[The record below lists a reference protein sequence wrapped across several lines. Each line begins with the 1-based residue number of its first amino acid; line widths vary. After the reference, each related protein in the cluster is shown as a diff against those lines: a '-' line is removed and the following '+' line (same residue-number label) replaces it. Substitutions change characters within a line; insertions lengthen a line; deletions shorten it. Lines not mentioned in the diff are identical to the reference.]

1 MKRAIDLAVLWI
13 YCLVSAIFITVDTSF
28 VVAAIGAV
36 VYVCGGCL
44 APPGRGRTGL
54 TAVFLALSGICPPV
68 LIFVPLSFY
77 ILLDEVQPSDREEI
91 LDCGLSYGY
100 GSMDKRRY
108 ILGAAVICL
117 CAGFSVS
124 SSKALVCFAA
134 VGCVLACL
142 LQYQTRRYALLDIR
156 FRKTRD
162 DGMEKNLLLREKNQ
176 SILKNQDYEIYTA
189 TLRERNRIAREIHDN
204 VGHMLSRAILMVGA
218 MKAVHGE
225 GDLKGPLGQLNE
237 TLNAAMTSVRE
248 SVHDLHDESINLR
261 EVLES
266 LVKDFT
272 FCRAQ
277 LAYDMGYDVPR
288 EIRYG
293 FIAIVKEALH
303 NVAKHSD
310 AVWVRVTARE
320 HPGLYQLIVEDNG
333 SAAPDRLRS
342 TNQGMADLEADRG
355 WKAES
360 DRGIGLCNMQDRV
373 DAFGGHLEIRS
384 DRGWR
389 IYITV
394 PKEERRIQ

>member
-1 MKRAIDLAVLWI
+1 MKTEEERGMKRVVDQAVLWI
-13 YCLVSAIFITVDTSF
+13 YCLMAAILVTVDIPF
-28 VVAAIGAV
+28 VAAALGALLYACADCLMKPALHPV
-36 VYVCGGCL
+36 RIRRCL
-44 APPGRGRTGL
+44 AW
-54 TAVFLALSGICPPV
+54 FLL
-68 LIFVPLSFY
+68 
-77 ILLDEVQPSDREEI
+77 
-91 LDCGLSYGY
+91 
-100 GSMDKRRY
+100 GS
-108 ILGAAVICL
+108 
-117 CAGFSVS
+117 
-124 SSKALVCFAA
+124 ALVCPKLFLFTPLVLYGILEERRYLMAVLLGAGSLFSFASNPEA
-134 VGCVLACL
+134 VCFAGVGCLIAGL
-142 LQYQTRRYALLDIR
+142 MQYQTREYILMEERYR
-156 FRKTRD
+156 RTRD
-162 DGMEKNLLLREKNQ
+162 DGVEKNLLLREKNQ

-218 MKAVHGE
+218 MKTVHGE
-225 GDLKGPLGQLNE
+225 GNLKEPLGQLNE

-310 AVWVRVTARE
+310 AIWVRVTARE